1 MTNDSAMTTESAM
14 NNDSDMNNDRAIDKA
29 AGEGGCCGSERHK
42 MRSDEERKALMRRLS
57 IIEGQIRGIRGML
70 EKDIYCID
78 ILTQVSAA
86 NCALNS
92 FSRELLAEHMRSCVA
107 EDIREGS
114 GEKLDELL
122 KLLPKLMK

>member
-1 MTNDSAMTTESAM
+1 MSEQCCCSEHHTE
-14 NNDSDMNNDRAIDKA
+14 RYK
-29 AGEGGCCGSERHK
+29 ERSE
-42 MRSDEERKALMRRLS
+42 EERKALMRRLS

-92 FSRELLAEHMRSCVA
+92 FSRELLASHMRSCVA
-107 EDIREGS
+107 EDIRGGNE
-114 GEKLDELL
+114 EKLDELL
-122 KLLPKLMK
+122 KVLPKLMK

>member
-1 MTNDSAMTTESAM
+1 MTNDSAMNNDTAM
-14 NNDSDMNNDRAIDKA
+14 NNA
-29 AGEGGCCGSERHK
+29 AGEGCRCGSERHK

>member
-1 MTNDSAMTTESAM
+1 M
-14 NNDSDMNNDRAIDKA
+14 SDEKNVRGILLQADGPDGEKEAADA
-29 AGEGGCCGSERHK
+29 AGCCVCGTERHK
-42 MRSDEERKALMRRLS
+42 VRTQEERRALMRRLS

-70 EKDIYCID
+70 EKDIYCTD

-92 FSRELLAEHMRSCVA
+92 FSRELLAEHMRTCVA
-107 EDIREGS
+107 EDIREGKT
-114 GEKLDELL
+114 EKLDELL